1 MSRYYR
7 ISNGL
12 RGCYLHDN
20 FYIVRVDTRR
30 DLKNLIIS
38 ECAQMAEAHG
48 RGSSARDVVALV
60 ARIWRDHHVTGL
72 DYVFPFSQDD
82 GQNWPF
88 GLFVSRATRAD
99 FIEYSKSEG
108 F

>member
-1 MSRYYR
+1 MSRYYH

-12 RGCYLHDN
+12 RGCYLPDN
-20 FYIVRVDTRR
+20 SYIVRVDTRR
-30 DLKNLIIS
+30 ELKNLIIF
-38 ECAQMAEAHG
+38 ECAQMAEAYG

-60 ARIWRDHHVTGL
+60 ARIWRDHRVAGL
-72 DYVFPFSQDD
+72 DYVFSFSQDD
-82 GQNWPF
+82 GQSWPF

-99 FIEYSKSEG
+99 FVEYTKNGG